1 MKKLL
6 KIILVILVLLV
17 IAVAALAIWQRDN
30 LTALRDGMNMDPS
43 AIQVELDSSREEFAD
58 TMDQYVVPQKEFTQ
72 EEIDQ
77 LVRGEITP
85 EQLASSMLQNSGGTA
100 SSSSAGQTPDTQ
112 PSDQQ
117 PVSNPGDSL
126 NEAIRQEIATMYVL
140 RASYEGKLDAIVDSA
155 REAYNSGQNKQSV
168 LLDKLKELTA
178 LEKECDQQVAEVTAR
193 LRELLTQAGQDTS
206 IADQVEETYQAEKSM
221 KKAYYVQKF
230 QNG

>member
-58 TMDQYVVPQKEFTQ
+58 TMDQYDVPQKEFTQ

-77 LVRGEITP
+77 LVRGEITA

-100 SSSSAGQTPDTQ
+100 SSAGQTPGTQ

-117 PVSNPGDSL
+117 PVSTPTDSL

-155 REAYNSGQNKQSV
+155 REAYNNGQNKQSI
-168 LLDKLKELTA
+168 LLEKVRELTA
-178 LEKECDQQVAEVTAR
+178 LEKECDQQVAGVTAR

-206 IADQVEETYQAEKSM
+206 IADQVDATYQAEKSM

>member
-58 TMDQYVVPQKEFTQ
+58 TMDQYGVPQKEFTQ
-72 EEIDQ
+72 EEIDR

-85 EQLASSMLQNSGGTA
+85 EELADAMLQNSGGTA
-100 SSSSAGQTPDTQ
+100 SSAGQTTGGQTSAQQ
-112 PSDQQ
+112 PSAG
-117 PVSNPGDSL
+117 PNDSL
-126 NEAIRQEIATMYVL
+126 NEAIRKEIATMYVL
-140 RASYEGKLDAIVDSA
+140 RASYEGKLDAIVESA
-155 REAYNSGQNKQSV
+155 REAYNSGQNKQSI
-168 LLDKLKELTA
+168 LLDKLNELTA
-178 LEKECDQQVAEVTAR
+178 LEKECDQQVAEVTSR
-193 LRELLTQAGQDTS
+193 LRELLAQAGQDTA

>member
-58 TMDQYVVPQKEFTQ
+58 TMDQYGVPQKEFTQ
-72 EEIDQ
+72 EEIDR
-77 LVRGEITP
+77 LVRGEITAA
-85 EQLASSMLQNSGGTA
+85 ELADAMLQNSGGTA
-100 SSSSAGQTPDTQ
+100 SSAGQTTGGQTPAQQ
-112 PSDQQ
+112 PSAD
-117 PVSNPGDSL
+117 PNDSL
-126 NEAIRQEIATMYVL
+126 NEAIRKEIATMYVL
-140 RASYEGKLDAIVDSA
+140 RASYEGKLDAIVESA
-155 REAYNSGQNKQSV
+155 REAYNSGQNKQSI
-168 LLDKLKELTA
+168 LLDKLNELTA
-178 LEKECDQQVAEVTAR
+178 LEKECDQQVAEVTSR
-193 LRELLTQAGQDTS
+193 LRELLAQAGQDTA